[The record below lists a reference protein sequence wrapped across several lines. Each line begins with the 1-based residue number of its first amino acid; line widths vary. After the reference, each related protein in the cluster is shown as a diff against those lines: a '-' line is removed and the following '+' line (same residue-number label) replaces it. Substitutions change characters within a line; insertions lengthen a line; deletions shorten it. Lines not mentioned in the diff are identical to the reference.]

1 MSTIPVDLKY
11 SKSHEWVRV
20 NDDGSVT
27 VGISD
32 SAQDQLGDMVFI
44 EVPEVGQTVTAE
56 EACAVV
62 ESVKAASDV
71 YAPVSGE
78 IVEVNESLSD
88 APETVNQDAY
98 GEGWLF
104 RMQPADASELDA
116 LLDADAYQAFLDSES
131 H

>member
-1 MSTIPVDLKY
+1 MSNIPVDLKY

>member
-1 MSTIPVDLKY
+1 MSNIPVELKY
-11 SKSHEWVRV
+11 SKTHEWARM
-20 NDDGSVT
+20 NDDGSIT

-32 SAQDQLGDMVFI
+32 SAQDQLGDMVFV
-44 EVPEVGQTVTAE
+44 EVPEVGQSVEAG

-71 YAPVSGE
+71 YAPLAGE
-78 IVEVNESLSD
+78 ILEVNDGLADS
-88 APETVNQDAY
+88 PETVNQDAY

-104 RMQPADASELDA
+104 RLQPGNAGALDSMMDSE
-116 LLDADAYQAFLDSES
+116 AYAAFLEAED

>member
-1 MSTIPVDLKY
+1 MSNIPVDLKY
-11 SKSHEWVRV
+11 SKSHEWVRI
-20 NDDGSVT
+20 NEDGSVT

>member
-1 MSTIPVDLKY
+1 MSNIPVDLKY
-11 SKSHEWVRV
+11 SKSHEWARV

-32 SAQDQLGDMVFI
+32 NAQDQLGDMVFI
-44 EVPEVGQTVTAE
+44 EVPEVGRTVIAE

-71 YAPVSGE
+71 YAPVAGE
-78 IVEVNESLSD
+78 IVEVNDGLAD

-104 RMQPADASELDA
+104 RLQPADAAELDA
-116 LLDADAYQAFLDSES
+116 LMDADAYQAFLDSES